1 MERRNSLVKKPSVL
15 LATALVLISTG
26 MASAATRQHA
36 RSSTNVQD
44 AVGPAGYAAP
54 HEVPE
59 NGGEYGTARFHPE
72 LALAKAQKTRTREEV
87 RFLPLLFGRGSVARL
102 ILCAGRRILH
112 MPRYACSG
120 SDRQKRRCPWLS
132 WLA

>member
-1 MERRNSLVKKPSVL
+1 MEKRNSLVKKPSVL
-15 LATALVLISTG
+15 LAAALVLISTG

-59 NGGEYGTARFHPE
+59 NGGAASMIQPGSTPNWR
-72 LALAKAQKTRTREEV
+72 QKTRTREEV
-87 RFLPLLFGRGSVARL
+87 RFLPLLLAAAALRDSFDAPAVGFSICLGTRVQD
-102 ILCAGRRILH
+102 RIVRNVDAL
-112 MPRYACSG
+112 G
-120 SDRQKRRCPWLS
+120 
-132 WLA
+132 

>member
-15 LATALVLISTG
+15 LAAALVLISTG

-59 NGGEYGTARFHPE
+59 NGGAASMIQPGIPSASWP
-72 LALAKAQKTRTREEV
+72 
-87 RFLPLLFGRGSVARL
+87 LP
-102 ILCAGRRILH
+102 
-112 MPRYACSG
+112 
-120 SDRQKRRCPWLS
+120 
-132 WLA
+132 